1 MVCAG
6 VFLLPVAEKGVS
18 LKMAF
23 LQCSLDA
30 LPVQEHPCIFAAFFR
45 YSLTW
50 ILEKL
55 WYVRVFFCSVL

>member
-30 LPVQEHPCIFAAFFR
+30 LYRSTRAFLQRSFD
-45 YSLTW
+45 
-50 ILEKL
+50 IP
-55 WYVRVFFCSVL
+55 